1 MRRYLPSLAS
11 LHAFEAAARFMN
23 FTHAAEDLGLT
34 QSGIS
39 RQIKNLEDFLGVT
52 LFHRAGPRL
61 ILTEVGAV
69 YFRDLSL
76 VLDKLQEISI
86 DAVRGRSV
94 DSSLMIGAHNA
105 FTTRW
110 LIERLNPFI
119 LAHPDIPIEIMPAE
133 PGMDFETTRLDI
145 AILRGGGPWYHARAV
160 ELFAEELVVV
170 ASPSLIP
177 HGQKLKPLEFANYPM
192 LQNASRPSLWL
203 HWLRTVELA
212 YNGRIH
218 GTRFAHNDM
227 LIKAAVHGLGIAV
240 VPTCFVEDE
249 LARGE
254 LHAPFGDPIRS
265 GDSYFAVYPERK
277 AGLPSIILFRDW
289 LIRQTREYKR
299 AATRQQSG
307 AVQSQ
312 GC

>member
-1 MRRYLPSLAS
+1 MRRYLPSLAA

-23 FTHAAEDLGLT
+23 FTRAAEDVGLT

-69 YFRDLSL
+69 YFRNLSL

-119 LAHPDIPIEIMPAE
+119 LTYPDIPIEIMPADPSTE
-133 PGMDFETTRLDI
+133 FETTRLDM
-145 AILRGGGPWYHARAV
+145 AILRGGGSWHHARAV
-160 ELFAEELVVV
+160 ELFAEELVII
-170 ASPSLIP
+170 ASPALIP
-177 HGQKLKPLEFANYPM
+177 LGQKLEARDFSRFPL

-212 YNGRIH
+212 YSGRIH

-227 LIKAAVHGLGIAV
+227 LIKAAIHGLGIAV
-240 VPTCFVEDE
+240 VPACFVEGE
-249 LARGE
+249 LARGD
-254 LHAPFGDPIRS
+254 LHTPFGAPIRS

-277 AGLPSIILFRDW
+277 AGLPSVILFRDW

-299 AATRQQSG
+299 IAP
-307 AVQSQ
+307 
-312 GC
+312 